1 MIKKIITISAVLSLT
16 ACASLQ
22 STLEKGTESL
32 NKAVHNIGKPN
43 TTPTTSTTPTVT
55 PSTSASVQTNLGTVE
70 SANVFY
76 GKIMQVKKKSD
87 GVSLVVQLE
96 NGAVLSLPS
105 AADSGF
111 KVNQKVKVL
120 QEGKQVSIQAI

>member
-16 ACASLQ
+16 ACASVQ

-43 TTPTTSTTPTVT
+43 TTPTTSTVT

-76 GKIMQVKKKSD
+76 GKILQVKKKPD

-96 NGAVLSLPS
+96 NGAVFSLPS

-120 QEGKQVSIQAI
+120 QQGKQVSIQAI

>member
-43 TTPTTSTTPTVT
+43 TTQTITP
-55 PSTSASVQTNLGTVE
+55 PTSASVQTNLGTVE

-76 GKIMQVKKKSD
+76 GKILQVKKKPD
-87 GVSLVVQLE
+87 GVSLVVQLD
-96 NGAVLSLPS
+96 NGAVFSLPS

-120 QEGKQVSIQAI
+120 QQGRSVSIQAI